1 MKSGKLLLRVILGV
15 AILALVSFGAANTA
29 VAEIT
34 DSAHDFAGSSWNST
48 SEICIV
54 CHTPHRAVIQANF
67 PLWNHAVTSA
77 TYQLYSS
84 ATLNATPGQ
93 PAGASRACLSCH
105 DGTVA
110 LNSFGGN
117 TGNIIIDPS
126 YRVGIDLRD
135 DHPITFTYDTALSQ
149 ADPGLKNPATTASG
163 LGGTIQHDLLI
174 ADKLEC
180 SSCHDVHNKY
190 NQPGLLVKSNTAS
203 LLCLTCHSK

>member
-1 MKSGKLLLRVILGV
+1 MKQGKLLLRAVLGMAILG
-15 AILALVSFGAANTA
+15 LVSLGAVNYAA
-29 VAEIT
+29 AEIT
-34 DSAHDFAGSSWNST
+34 GSEHDFSESTWNPSG
-48 SEICIV
+48 EICIV
-54 CHTPHRAVIQANF
+54 CHTPHKAVIQTNF

-77 TYQLYSS
+77 TYQLYTS

-117 TGNIIIDPS
+117 TGNVIIDPA
-126 YRVGIDLRD
+126 YRIGIDLRD

-149 ADPGLKNPATTASG
+149 ADPELKNPATAASG

-190 NQPGLLVKSNTAS
+190 NLSSLLVKSNAAS
-203 LLCLTCHSK
+203 ALCLTCHSK